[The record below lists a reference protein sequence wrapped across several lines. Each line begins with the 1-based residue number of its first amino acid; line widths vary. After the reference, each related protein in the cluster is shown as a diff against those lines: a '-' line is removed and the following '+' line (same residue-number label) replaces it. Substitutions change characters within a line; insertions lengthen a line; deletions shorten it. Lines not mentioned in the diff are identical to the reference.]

1 MLMEEKGLRTKANQ
15 DAIFEASKEIDS
27 SARINYNNKGEWH
40 VLLYHENPAED
51 RASIWVAPRHI
62 RIYGGKHT
70 RIYDKLPDE
79 PKYKYSYKE
88 RRITFDSVEET
99 LAFIHNKLHF
109 VNSVSSMS
117 INTPLPPKDMSADG
131 FVIICPKCN
140 NKFQRAERC
149 PDCGQLI
156 KYEEG

>member
-1 MLMEEKGLRTKANQ
+1 MEEKGLRTKANQ

-51 RASIWVAPRHI
+51 RASIWVAPKHI
-62 RIYGGKHT
+62 RIYGGSHT
-70 RIYDKLPDE
+70 RVYGKLPDE
-79 PKYKYSYKE
+79 PKYRYSHRE
-88 RRITFDSVEET
+88 RRITFYSVEEA
-99 LAFIHNKLHF
+99 LDFIYTNLSF
-109 VNSVSSMS
+109 INSVSAIS
-117 INTPLPPKDMSADG
+117 INTPISPKGMSTDG
-131 FVIICPKCN
+131 FVIICPRCE

-156 KYEEG
+156 KYEED